1 MKLRIRII
9 CFAISAMGVLA
20 AQETATIKKVPLAPT
35 SPVSGGEMFDNYCAS
50 CHGKDGIGNGPVT
63 VALKHS
69 PANLTTLTA
78 RNDGKFPELRVSQ
91 AIMGDFQ
98 IAAHGSRE
106 MPVWGSLLGSLDNR
120 SPAMVRLRV
129 QNLTDFVRT
138 LQRK

>member
-1 MKLRIRII
+1 MKLHIRII
-9 CFAISAMGVLA
+9 GFAISALGVLA
-20 AQETATIKKVPLAPT
+20 AQESTIKKVPLAPT
-35 SPVSGGEMFDNYCAS
+35 SPVSGREMFDNYCAS
-50 CHGKDGIGNGPVT
+50 CHGKDGLGNGPVT
-63 VALKHS
+63 VALKQS

-91 AIMGDFQ
+91 AILGDYE

-129 QNLTDFVRT
+129 QNLTDYVRT